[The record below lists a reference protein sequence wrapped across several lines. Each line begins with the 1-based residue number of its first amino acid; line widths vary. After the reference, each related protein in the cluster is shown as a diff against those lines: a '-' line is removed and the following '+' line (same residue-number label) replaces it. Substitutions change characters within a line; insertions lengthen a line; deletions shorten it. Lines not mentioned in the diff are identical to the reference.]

1 MATSGTINGTVSGNS
16 LIKSRI
22 TWKENSYSITDN
34 TSNVTVKLLYS
45 RDDYQTTY
53 GTGSWVLNI
62 NGTKYTGSS
71 YKEISYSW
79 VEVFSK
85 TVTITHDS
93 NGSKTF
99 NMNASGSYILGTS
112 LEGTNC
118 SGNGT
123 LTTIPRASNFDSVT
137 SSVALGGTATVKI
150 TAKASGFYH
159 KATWTCGSASV
170 TQNLG
175 QAGSTSQKSYTYT
188 IPTGWSAQM
197 PSSTSKTASVKIQTY
212 SDSGYKTAVGSAVT
226 KNFTVTV
233 PNNSTYNPTVSLTT
247 TLGNETGLGSSTYV
261 QGKTSITLAATGS
274 SKANATIKSYVFKRA
289 STTLKTVTS
298 SSTSA
303 STSETTN
310 TTGSVTY
317 SVTITD
323 SRGRTATAEKT
334 ITVNAYSN
342 PTLTIDDYYRS
353 NQDGTKNT
361 TSGTYFYIKATFSS
375 TTAGGNSITASTVKY
390 KLPSDSSWRDGADLT
405 SGTGIVLGNGAI
417 ATDKNYDVYVSITDK
432 VGTVVSKKLIIPT
445 IFVTMDFKAGGTGI
459 AIGKLAE
466 SDNLFDVKMN
476 MRLNSQT
483 GNESKITM
491 LANNYDN
498 MEILYSGNGN
508 IGFYDRT
515 YGEDGEWL
523 LRIDTENKNVYMP
536 IAESINLGTT
546 DEAKTRDI
554 YLQNNKRTVTL
565 SLNSNGNAGLYHS
578 GTGWI
583 VKADTNNNVS
593 IPSGTFSAPKSIV
606 HGRVTIT
613 PSAANTPTSKAVTW
627 PAMAGVP
634 HIALGAYTSLPGTQV
649 TGVAFSYPS
658 ATGCQIFVTRTN
670 TGAFATHYIAIY

>member
-1 MATSGTINGTVSGNS
+1 MATSGTINGTVTGNS

-99 NMNASGSYILGTS
+99 NMNASGSYISGTS

-137 SSVALGGTATVKI
+137 SSVALGGTATIKI

-212 SDSGYKTAVGSAVT
+212 SDSGYKTAVGSAAT

-261 QGKTSITLAATGS
+261 QGKTSVTLAATGS

-289 STTLKTVTS
+289 STTLKTITS
-298 SSTSA
+298 TSTSA
-303 STSETTN
+303 SMSETTN

-323 SRGRTATAEKT
+323 SRGRTATASET

-342 PTLTIDDYYRS
+342 PTLTINDYYRS
-353 NQDGTKNT
+353 DQDGTKNT

-375 TTAGGNSITASTVKY
+375 TTAGDNSITASTVKY

-405 SGTGIVLGNGAI
+405 SGTGVVLGDGTI
-417 ATDKNYDVYVSITDK
+417 DTSKNYDVYVSVTDK

-445 IFVTMDFKAGGTGI
+445 IFVTMDFKAGGTGV
-459 AIGKLAE
+459 AIGKIATE
-466 SDNLFDVKMN
+466 DNLFDVGMN
-476 MRLNSQT
+476 MKISNAENTQSAITFLA
-483 GNESKITM
+483 GNH
-491 LANNYDN
+491 DN
-498 MEILYSGNGN
+498 LSIFHSEDGDF
-508 IGFYDRT
+508 GFYNITDNK
-515 YGEDGEWL
+515 WL
-523 LRIDTENKNVYMP
+523 LRIDTSDQVFFQEDKIIIGNEQVTTKDIKMITSERQVNISLNANKNFGFYD
-536 IAESINLGTT
+536 A
-546 DEAKTRDI
+546 
-554 YLQNNKRTVTL
+554 TL
-565 SLNSNGNAGLYHS
+565 SKWVLNVTPEGNIG
-578 GTGWI
+578 
-583 VKADTNNNVS
+583 
-593 IPSGTFSAPKSIV
+593 IPEGRLVAPKSIA
-606 HGRVTIT
+606 HGAVTIT

-627 PAMAGVP
+627 TAMAGVP
-634 HIALGAYTSLPGTQV
+634 SIALGAYTSVPGTQV
-649 TGVAFSYPS
+649 TGVAFSNPS
-658 ATGCQIFVTRTN
+658 ATGCSIVVTRTN
-670 TGAFATHYIAIY
+670 TSGFATHYIAIY

>member
-99 NMNASGSYILGTS
+99 NMNASGSYIPDTS

-123 LTTIPRASNFDSVT
+123 LTTIPRASSFDSVT

-150 TAKASGFYH
+150 TAKASSFYH

-212 SDSGYKTAVGSAVT
+212 SDSGYNTAVGSAVT

-247 TLGNETGLGSSTYV
+247 TLGNATGLGSSTYV
-261 QGKTSITLAATGS
+261 QGKTKVTLSATGS

-298 SSTSA
+298 TSTSA

-323 SRGRTATAEKT
+323 SRGRTATASKT

-342 PTLTIDDYYRS
+342 PTLTINDYYRS
-353 NQDGTKNT
+353 NEDGTKNT

-375 TTAGGNSITASTVKY
+375 TTAGGNSITSSTVKY

-405 SGTGIVLGNGAI
+405 SGTGVVLGNGTI
-417 ATDKNYDVYVSITDK
+417 DTSKNYDVYVSVTDK

-445 IFVTMDFKAGGTGI
+445 IFVTMDFKAGGNGI
-459 AIGKLAE
+459 AIGKIAE

-476 MRLNSQT
+476 MQLNSQT

-498 MEILYSGNGN
+498 IEILYSGNGN

-515 YGEDGEWL
+515 YGDWL
-523 LRIDTENKNVYMP
+523 LRMDTENKNVYMP

-554 YLQNNKRTVTL
+554 YLRNSKKSIAF
-565 SLNSNGNAGLYHS
+565 SLNSDGSSGMYHT

-583 VKADTNNNVS
+583 MKADVNNNIS
-593 IPSGTFSAPKSIV
+593 IPNGTFSAPKSIV
-606 HGRVTIT
+606 QGGVNIT

-627 PAMAGVP
+627 SAMGGTPNVTAT
-634 HIALGAYTSLPGTQV
+634 ALTTVPGTQV
-649 TGVAFSYPS
+649 TGVSAGNRS
-658 ATGCQIFVTRTN
+658 ATGCNIYVTRTN
-670 TGAFATHYIAIY
+670 TTAFSVSYIAIY

>member
-99 NMNASGSYILGTS
+99 NMNASGSYIPGTS

-123 LTTIPRASNFDSVT
+123 LTTIPRASTFNSVT
-137 SSVALGGTATVKI
+137 NSVALGGTATIKI
-150 TAKASGFYH
+150 TAKSSSFYH
-159 KATWTCGSASV
+159 KATWTCGSASA

-175 QAGSTSQKSYTYT
+175 KVDTTSQKSYTYT

-212 SDSGYKTAVGSAVT
+212 SDSSYNTSIGSAIT

-247 TLGNETGLGSSTYV
+247 TLGNATRLGSSTYV
-261 QGKTSITLAATGS
+261 QGKTKVTLSATGGA
-274 SKANATIKSYVFKRA
+274 KANAKIKSYVFKRA

-298 SSTSA
+298 TSTSA

-323 SRGRTATAEKT
+323 SRGRTATASKT

-342 PTLTIDDYYRS
+342 PTLTINNYYRS
-353 NQDGTKNT
+353 DQDGTKNT

-390 KLPSDSSWRDGADLT
+390 KLPSDSSWRDSANLT
-405 SGTGIVLGNGAI
+405 SGTGVVLGNGTI
-417 ATDKNYDVYVSITDK
+417 DTDKNYDVYVSITDK
-432 VGTVVSKKLIIPT
+432 VGTVVSKKLTIPT
-445 IFVTMDFKAGGTGI
+445 IFVTMDFKAGGTGV
-459 AIGKLAE
+459 AIGKIAE
-466 SDNLFDVKMN
+466 TDSLFDVAMN
-476 MRLNSQT
+476 MRVVSST
-483 GNESKITM
+483 GKGAMIQL
-491 LANNYDN
+491 LADGYNDR
-498 MEILYSGNGN
+498 EILYSDAGNL
-508 IGFYDRT
+508 GFFDRSS
-515 YGEDGEWL
+515 DKWL
-523 LRIDTENKNVYMP
+523 VRIDQNKNVFIP
-536 IAESINLGTT
+536 EGT
-546 DEAKTRDI
+546 
-554 YLQNNKRTVTL
+554 
-565 SLNSNGNAGLYHS
+565 LN
-578 GTGWI
+578 
-583 VKADTNNNVS
+583 
-593 IPSGTFSAPKSIV
+593 APKSIV
-606 HGRVTIT
+606 HGDVNIT
-613 PSAANTPTSKAVTW
+613 PSAANTPTAKAVTW
-627 PAMAGVP
+627 SAMGGMPSVTAT
-634 HIALGAYTSLPGTQV
+634 ALTTVPGTQV
-649 TGVAFSYPS
+649 TGVAVVNRST
-658 ATGCQIFVTRTN
+658 TGCNIYVTRTD
-670 TGAFATHYIAIY
+670 TTAFSVSYIAIY